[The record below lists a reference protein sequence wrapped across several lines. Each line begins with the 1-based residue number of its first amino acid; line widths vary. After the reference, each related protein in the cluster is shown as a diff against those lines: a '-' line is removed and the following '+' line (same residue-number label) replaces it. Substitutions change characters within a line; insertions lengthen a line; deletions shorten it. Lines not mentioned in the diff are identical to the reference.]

1 MEPEGPNNET
11 TGTGKTTGIG
21 ETTGGTVEMRP
32 GARYRCPT
40 CPTEVVV
47 VKGDGRGRLTCGG
60 TPMFD
65 PAAGDEAS
73 SGPSPNDPETAV
85 LLGKRYGDPGDM
97 VEVLCTKAGSGP
109 LVLDGETLSVKAP
122 KPLPASD

>member
-1 MEPEGPNNET
+1 MEERETVESEGPN
-11 TGTGKTTGIG
+11 GKA
-21 ETTGGTVEMRP
+21 VEIRP

-47 VKGDGRGRLTCGG
+47 VKGEGRGRLTCGN

-65 PAAGDEAS
+65 PASAV
-73 SGPSPNDPETAV
+73 ETAAPGPDAASPGDPDSEDAI
-85 LLGKRYGDPGDM
+85 LLGKRYGDPDDA

-109 LVLDGETLSVKAP
+109 LGLDGTVLSAKAP

>member
-1 MEPEGPNNET
+1 MEERETVESEGST
-11 TGTGKTTGIG
+11 G
-21 ETTGGTVEMRP
+21 ETVEIRP
-32 GARYRCPT
+32 GARYRCTT

-47 VKGDGRGRLTCGG
+47 VKGEGRGRLTCSG

-65 PAAGDEAS
+65 PASADTAAGPGGTS
-73 SGPSPNDPETAV
+73 SGDADSEDAV
-85 LLGKRYGDPGDM
+85 LLGKRYGDPDDA

-109 LVLDGETLSVKAP
+109 LDLDGAVLSVKTP

>member
-1 MEPEGPNNET
+1 MELEEPNNER
-11 TGTGKTTGIG
+11 
-21 ETTGGTVEMRP
+21 VEIRP
-32 GARYRCPT
+32 GTRYRCPDCT
-40 CPTEVVV
+40 TEVVV

-60 TPMFD
+60 APMFD

-73 SGPSPNDPETAV
+73 SDPSPDDPDPETAV
-85 LLGKRYGDPGDM
+85 LLGKRYGDPGDL

-109 LVLDGETLSVKAP
+109 LSLDGAALSVKAP

>member
-1 MEPEGPNNET
+1 MESEGPN
-11 TGTGKTTGIG
+11 GKA
-21 ETTGGTVEMRP
+21 VEIRP

-47 VKGDGRGRLTCGG
+47 VKGEGRGRLTCGSA
-60 TPMFD
+60 PMFD
-65 PAAGDEAS
+65 PASADDPASAGAV
-73 SGPSPNDPETAV
+73 ETAAPGPDV
-85 LLGKRYGDPGDM
+85 ASPGDPDSEDAILLGKRYGDPDDA

-109 LVLDGETLSVKAP
+109 LGLDGAVLSAKAP

>member
-1 MEPEGPNNET
+1 MGTEEPT
-11 TGTGKTTGIG
+11 G
-21 ETTGGTVEMRP
+21 ETVEIRP
-32 GARYRCPT
+32 GARYRCPD

-60 TPMFD
+60 TPMAD
-65 PAAGDEAS
+65 PAAVEEAS
-73 SGPSPNDPETAV
+73 GGTPPDGDDPETAT
-85 LLGKRYGDPGDM
+85 LLGKRYGDPGDT

-109 LVLDGETLSVKAP
+109 LGLDGEALSVKAP

>member
-1 MEPEGPNNET
+1 MESEGSN
-11 TGTGKTTGIG
+11 G
-21 ETTGGTVEMRP
+21 ETVEIRP

-47 VKGDGRGRLTCGG
+47 VKGEGRGRLTCGG
-60 TPMFD
+60 APMFD
-65 PAAGDEAS
+65 PASADAAETAAPGPGGTSPGDPDSE
-73 SGPSPNDPETAV
+73 DAV
-85 LLGKRYGDPGDM
+85 LLGKRYGDPDDA

-109 LVLDGETLSVKAP
+109 LGLDGTVLSAKAP